1 MSGDGPGLE
10 FVNSENWFT
19 LGAGKDRLRNEPGW
33 LDDFLA
39 RWGFAQAGSVS
50 ERERRE
56 LLRLRAVLRRVTYA
70 VAASKP
76 IAAADLA
83 EFNEFLAARPA
94 RRRLTDVGGAFR
106 VELDPVRTDWAWI
119 LGEIA
124 TSVAELLAHGERA
137 RLKLCENPEC
147 RWVFYDRGKN
157 RRRRWCDPAICG
169 NRDKV
174 RRFRARRRG
183 AG

>member
-1 MSGDGPGLE
+1 MSGDVPGLE
-10 FVNSENWFT
+10 LVNSENWFT
-19 LGAGKDRLRNEPGW
+19 LGPGRDRLRNEPGW
-33 LDDFLA
+33 LDDFLR
-39 RWGFAQAGSVS
+39 RWGFAQARS

-56 LLRLRAVLRRVTYA
+56 ALRLRAVLRRVTCA
-70 VAASKP
+70 VAADKP
-76 IAAADLA
+76 IPAADLA

-94 RRRLTDVGGAFR
+94 RRRLTDIGGAFR
-106 VELDPVRTDWAWI
+106 VDLEPVRADWAWI

-124 TSVAELLAHGERA
+124 ASVAELLAHGERA
-137 RLKLCENPEC
+137 RLRLCENPEC

-174 RRFRARRRG
+174 RRFRARRRA